1 MYGSKTI
8 NFYHLSVII
17 QQSLFIFSYRNVFSN
32 DLNHTPQS
40 FEVVKDIT
48 SQDAYNV
55 SHNTKI
61 EWAPTELMGDERY
74 IMFR

>member
-1 MYGSKTI
+1 MIYL
-8 NFYHLSVII
+8 LSYNN
-17 QQSLFIFSYRNVFSN
+17 LFFVFLYRNVFSN

>member
-1 MYGSKTI
+1 MFGCKTI
-8 NFYHLSVII
+8 NFYDLSVII
-17 QQSLFIFSYRNVFSN
+17 QQSIFLYRNVFSN

>member
-1 MYGSKTI
+1 MIYL
-8 NFYHLSVII
+8 LSNNN
-17 QQSLFIFSYRNVFSN
+17 LFFTLSFRNVVSN
-32 DLNHTPQS
+32 DLNHKPQS

-48 SQDAYNV
+48 SQDAYNE
-55 SHNTKI
+55 SHNTNI

>member
-1 MYGSKTI
+1 MIYI
-8 NFYHLSVII
+8 LSNNI
-17 QQSLFIFSYRNVFSN
+17 LFLFFSYRNVVSN
-32 DLNHTPQS
+32 DLDYTLQS
-40 FEVVKDIT
+40 FEVVKDIM

-55 SHNTKI
+55 SHNTNI